1 MRTMT
6 ETPISRLRFARD
18 EIDRVLGSGY
28 AADHPEV
35 IVAVMASAA
44 SDFMAITIARAIG
57 EVAAA
62 LVVEDQP
69 EQEQSMSLVRA
80 SGLVRP

>member
-1 MRTMT
+1 MT
-6 ETPISRLRFARD
+6 ETPISRLQFACA

-44 SDFMAITIARAIG
+44 SDFMALTLAHAIS

-62 LVVEDQP
+62 LLVEDQP
-69 EQEQSMSLVRA
+69 EQERPKSIVRA